1 LNLKTSGNTVLI
13 TGGGTGIG
21 FALAQEF
28 ISRGNGVVICGR
40 RIQRLQ
46 SAKKQLPGLQTRV
59 CDVSKAASRKSLLE
73 WLASSFPALNI
84 LVNNAGIQRAID
96 FRTGRNLPQV
106 DAELSTN
113 LAGPIHLSAS
123 LIPHLRKQKRS
134 AIVNISSGLAFTPL
148 AAVPVYCAT
157 KAAIHAFT
165 LSLRH
170 QLRNTSVRVFEAAPP
185 IVRTEL
191 SGRRSRPEGDF
202 VMSAHEVARGILEA
216 LENDTYEVALGAAT
230 HLRQQREAMFAALNE
245 S

>member
-1 LNLKTSGNTVLI
+1 RVHANWRARSTAGAKVCLSKSGSFSHSESEANLKTSGNTVLI

-28 ISRGNGVVICGR
+28 MSRGNGVVICGR
-40 RIQRLQ
+40 RIKRLQ

-59 CDVSKAASRKSLLE
+59 CDVSKAASRKSLVE

-84 LVNNAGIQRAID
+84 LVNNAGIQCAID

-106 DAELSTN
+106 DAELFTN
-113 LAGPIHLSAS
+113 LAGPIHFSAL
-123 LIPHLRKQKRS
+123 LILHLLKQKGS
-134 AIVNISSGLAFTPL
+134 AIVNISSGLAFPPL

-170 QLRNTSVRVFEAAPP
+170 QLRNTGVRVFEAAPP

-191 SGRRSRPEGDF
+191 AGRRSRPEGD
-202 VMSAHEVARGILEA
+202 
-216 LENDTYEVALGAAT
+216 
-230 HLRQQREAMFAALNE
+230 
-245 S
+245 